1 MRKLIKAALLML
13 ALVSVGAREASA
25 ALLGSTMNLR
35 SAIERIRLSEATLAP
50 MAFTLFCMRY
60 AGECAAPKQRM
71 VFRGGATR
79 LTRARIAELVEVNA
93 SVNRSIV
100 PMRNERGVAG
110 EEWLIG
116 PSHGDC
122 NDYAVTKR
130 HQLIARGWPMRNL
143 LLSEVVT
150 SWGEHHLILVVRAK
164 GGDVVLD
171 NMNAQIRGWAKAPYR
186 WVRMQT
192 SENPS
197 YWAAVARSDV

>member
-1 MRKLIKAALLML
+1 MGMGRTTMRNLIKVAVLML
-13 ALVSVGAREASA
+13 AVASMGAREASA
-25 ALLGSTMNLR
+25 SLLGSTMNLR
-35 SAIERIRLSEATLAP
+35 SAIERIRVSDATLAP

-60 AGECAAPKQRM
+60 VGECAATKQRM

-79 LTRARIAELVEVNA
+79 LTRARMAELVEVNA
-93 SVNRSIV
+93 AVNRSIV
-100 PMRNERGVAG
+100 PKRNERGVAG
-110 EEWLIG
+110 EEWLIA

-130 HQLIARGWPMRNL
+130 HELIARGWPMRNL

-171 NMNAQIRGWAKAPYR
+171 NMNAQIRPWIKAPYR
-186 WVRMQT
+186 WV
-192 SENPS
+192 
-197 YWAAVARSDV
+197 